1 MKRSRRWLELRSEVV
16 STEFEVALD
25 QGGSLDDLS
34 AVGAEVEA
42 VMIAAMNDRGWL
54 MRRAWVHRRYLR
66 SLRRGSGGVTPSSQR
81 HSTAWMT
88 PTTDVRP
95 SA

>member
-16 STEFEVALD
+16 STEFEVAQD

-34 AVGAEVEA
+34 AVDAEVEA

-54 MRRAWVHRRYLR
+54 SERA
-66 SLRRGSGGVTPSSQR
+66 
-81 HSTAWMT
+81 
-88 PTTDVRP
+88 
-95 SA
+95 